1 GGRQPVRIASGPCG
15 LARDLRHSAAALTQM
30 GHPAAAFEWWG
41 LDLDASGTVLAEA
54 QRRAAAA
61 GLELRPL
68 RVDLLAPG
76 AVTTALG
83 SPVDIF
89 NCIGLTAWLDLP
101 EVAALLR
108 SLAAALAPGGFLVI
122 DNFHRHAQSRFGDD
136 FEMNTRYHDD
146 RSLEALCKAVGFDI
160 ESVQET
166 PNRVNVVYT
175 LRLNQPSGG

>member
-1 GGRQPVRIASGPCG
+1 
-15 LARDLRHSAAALTQM
+15 M
-30 GHPAAAFEWWG
+30 K
-41 LDLDASGTVLAEA
+41 
-54 QRRAAAA
+54 
-61 GLELRPL
+61 
-68 RVDLLAPG
+68 
-76 AVTTALG
+76 
-83 SPVDIF
+83 
-89 NCIGLTAWLDLP
+89 
-101 EVAALLR
+101 
-108 SLAAALAPGGFLVI
+108 SLAAALTPGGCLVI